1 MANLDIAMPLA
12 LLAVSTVA
20 LILNER
26 TEEKLKTAL
35 EKRELRTRDVVM
47 LVAMIV
53 VAVSVM
59 GYVSIID
66 PGQIFQNIILLVF
79 LFSYSMLLFIFAYLF
94 SGMKRKRAQLFS
106 LCFAIVGL
114 LVGMISLVEPFADGL
129 THYRAVAFFGLAAF
143 ALVSL
148 IINSKK
154 TETEERMYLA
164 IQPSALFVL
173 LFVFFNIFYDG
184 APVWAPA
191 ILDFF
196 ALAFAVLIILYLGS
210 LFSWKTVLLFAVLLT
225 VADIILVLVTG
236 TMIDAAEQFT
246 GLGLPVLVYLPN
258 VPFVFSPEGTLLFR
272 GLGLG
277 DFFFA
282 GILALQTV
290 KKFGKQAGYAAL
302 VAMTIS
308 FAIFEAF
315 LPEVLNFLE
324 PLLQREVGGFPGTLM
339 IILGW
344 VPVVVWKILSDNK
357 QKRQDGEINQKIENG
372 GLPEKGA

>member
-20 LILNER
+20 LLLNER

-154 TETEERMYLA
+154 TETEERIYLA

>member
-154 TETEERMYLA
+154 TETEERIYLA